1 MADNGRVSDWDEAV
15 FDVVEQVPAGRATTY
30 GLVAEAVRARLGRGG
45 ARQVGALMATQGTS
59 MPWWR
64 VVRADG
70 TLPEHLRERA
80 AGHYDAEGT
89 ARRPTG
95 AVDLDNA
102 LFDPV
107 EELDA

>member
-45 ARQVGALMATQGTS
+45 ARQVGALMATQGAS

-70 TLPEHLRERA
+70 TLPEQLRERA

-89 ARRPTG
+89 TRRPSG
-95 AVDLDNA
+95 AVDLDA
-102 LFDPV
+102 VLFDPV
-107 EELDA
+107 EDLDA